1 MTDTGSARSRWRAAL
16 AGLSVVMALSGC
28 ERADLPEPVRQAV
41 SDAPMDAALFSGDVM
56 FSLAER
62 IEAQDRA
69 LPVTAYFGLSSLGDT
84 RLGIKAAVDL
94 RDIQRDLPSLLSGRL
109 DPDCGLGIELGLTQ
123 TQAEGD
129 AVRARGTVKADL
141 YRCKGRDTEKEAR
154 GAHLWTQLVD
164 FDAVLGAGLTGECV
178 GFELRELTLDPRG
191 FLGGLGTA
199 FGITEK
205 VRKAILDKGNAALR
219 DTPICPDMPPTLER
233 LSPDFGSGGAIEIGD
248 GGLGAA
254 LSGTVE
260 TDAERL
266 VGLMALW
273 QEKGFLPGS
282 AEGLSPLQQGAVTF
296 RFDQRLETL
305 EPPVPYRLDL
315 GMSAVAPTRIGLR
328 ARLDLSAL
336 QERLPELVEGALLVD
351 DCSRRIELRGL
362 ETIAQAKSLVA
373 LARLEARSFTCERTG
388 DSAWQRGA
396 LEHSEEVDV
405 RAEVSASLSD
415 NCAVF
420 ELIDIARDPPLPV
433 ISEGRQ
439 GARTQAA
446 RTLFIDAVDALLKD
460 RPLCPDLPE
469 ELRVLD
475 PQFSTGG
482 PVEIGN
488 GGLGFGLEGSVDLST
503 GTMIAILTLL
513 QERGVLPPRP

>member
-1 MTDTGSARSRWRAAL
+1 
-16 AGLSVVMALSGC
+16 MALSGC
-28 ERADLPEPVRQAV
+28 ERADLPAPVRQAV

-69 LPVTAYFGLSSLGDT
+69 LPVTAYLGLSSLGDT

-123 TQAEGD
+123 TQAEGEGEGEGD

-141 YRCKGRDTEKEAR
+141 YRCKGRDTEKGAR

-164 FDAVLGAGLTGECV
+164 FDAVLGAGLTDECV
-178 GFELRELTLDPRG
+178 GFELRELALDPRG

-219 DTPICPDMPPTLER
+219 DTPICPDMPPALER

-273 QEKGFLPGS
+273 QEKGFLPGA

-296 RFDQRLETL
+296 RFDQSLQTL
-305 EPPVPYRLDL
+305 EPPRALSSRPWDERRGRHPDRAARKARPERAARAFARACRGRSAGRRLQQAD
-315 GMSAVAPTRIGLR
+315 R
-328 ARLDLSAL
+328 A
-336 QERLPELVEGALLVD
+336 
-351 DCSRRIELRGL
+351 
-362 ETIAQAKSLVA
+362 
-373 LARLEARSFTCERTG
+373 ARS
-388 DSAWQRGA
+388 
-396 LEHSEEVDV
+396 
-405 RAEVSASLSD
+405 
-415 NCAVF
+415 
-420 ELIDIARDPPLPV
+420 
-433 ISEGRQ
+433 
-439 GARTQAA
+439 
-446 RTLFIDAVDALLKD
+446 
-460 RPLCPDLPE
+460 
-469 ELRVLD
+469 
-475 PQFSTGG
+475 
-482 PVEIGN
+482 
-488 GGLGFGLEGSVDLST
+488 
-503 GTMIAILTLL
+503 
-513 QERGVLPPRP
+513 